1 MNKGAALGSG
11 FDDLVGPLREVFEG
25 VAGVHDAV
33 APVEQ
38 LGQVEAI
45 VFGGDENAVEA
56 AHGRL
61 IPLNGGPAGPGGVF
75 TGGKD
80 DRDVGVEVADFSALG
95 LEQVH
100 EFESGRLAHVIHI
113 GFVSEA
119 HEQDAAAFDGF
130 APLVEGLENAM
141 DDVFRH
147 GFINLSSELDE
158 AGVNAVFAGLP
169 GEVKGVDGNA
179 MATEAGAGVKGGV
192 AKGFGGGG
200 ADDFPD
206 IKSHAIGHHFHLID
220 KTDVDGA
227 IDVFEELGE
236 FGDLGGAD
244 RDDFFA
250 DTGVK
255 GDAGFQTGWG
265 DTADEFGDV
274 PGGES
279 GVARVFALGGINDV
293 EILADDETTGGD
305 TGDDFFLSGA
315 GIGGAFEA
323 NDLAFTEVGEDR
335 LQGLDHVAEVRLMV
349 LGKRGGDANDDG
361 VGLADTGEVA
371 GWLEPPRGHLVGDG
385 GRLNVFDVRFAIAKG
400 SDFGFVHIKA
410 EGVKTLCG
418 EVKNDGKTDVA
429 KAYDADGGA
438 AGFKSGNQRHGGS
451 RRITFDNWRRK
462 GFCGG

>member
-1 MNKGAALGSG
+1 M
-11 FDDLVGPLREVFEG
+11 
-25 VAGVHDAV
+25 H
-33 APVEQ
+33 
-38 LGQVEAI
+38 
-45 VFGGDENAVEA
+45 
-56 AHGRL
+56 
-61 IPLNGGPAGPGGVF
+61 
-75 TGGKD
+75 
-80 DRDVGVEVADFSALG
+80 
-95 LEQVH
+95 
-100 EFESGRLAHVIHI
+100 
-113 GFVSEA
+113 
-119 HEQDAAAFDGF
+119 
-130 APLVEGLENAM
+130 
-141 DDVFRH
+141 DVFRH
-147 GFINLSSELDE
+147 GLVDFSCELNE
-158 AGVNAVFAGLP
+158 AGVNAVFAGFP
-169 GEVKGVDGNA
+169 GKVKGIDGDA

-206 IKSHAIGHHFHLID
+206 IEPHAIGHHFHLID

-279 GVARVFALGGINDV
+279 GVAGIFALGGIDDK
-293 EILADDETTGGD
+293 EILSDGETTGGD
-305 TGDDFFLSGA
+305 TGDDFFLGGA
-315 GIGGAFEA
+315 GVGGAFEA
-323 NDLAFTEVGEDR
+323 NDLAFTQVGEDR
-335 LQGLDHVAEVRLMV
+335 LQGLHHVAEVRLMV

-410 EGVKTLCG
+410 EGVKPLCC
-418 EVKNDGKTDVA
+418 EVENDGQTDIA
-429 KAYDADGGA
+429 EADDADSRA
-438 AGFKSGNQRHGGS
+438 VRFK
-451 RRITFDNWRRK
+451 
-462 GFCGG
+462 